1 MEVRKLELESAMDER
16 KQKRKLSNRESAK
29 RSRIRKQ
36 QHLEEL
42 LDAAARLRKE
52 NGRAVEQVEALSEHH
67 RRMEA
72 ENAALRAEASRLT
85 ETLRS
90 LDRLAEEA
98 TGVDVEAAAK
108 IPGPLLGPW
117 RPPHPAMAA
126 MASTDVPLRV
136 YPSGG

>member
-1 MEVRKLELESAMDER
+1 MDEQ

-29 RSRIRKQ
+29 RSRMRKQ

-67 RRMEA
+67 LRMEE
-72 ENAALRAEASRLT
+72 ENAVLRAAAARLK

-90 LDRLAEEA
+90 LRSLAKEA
-98 TGVDVEAAAK
+98 TGGEVEVAAE
-108 IPGPLLGPW
+108 IPGPILGPW

-126 MASTDVPLRV
+126 MASTDVLLRV
-136 YPSGG
+136 YPCGQ

>member
-1 MEVRKLELESAMDER
+1 MDER

-67 RRMEA
+67 LRMEA

-98 TGVDVEAAAK
+98 TGGDVEAAAK

>member
-1 MEVRKLELESAMDER
+1 MDDR
-16 KQKRKLSNRESAK
+16 NQKRKLSNRESAK

-36 QHLEEL
+36 RHLEEL

-52 NGRAVEQVEALSEHH
+52 NGRAVDQVEALSEQH

-72 ENAALRAEASRLT
+72 ENAALRAEAERLT

-90 LDRLAEEA
+90 LHCLVEE
-98 TGVDVEAAAK
+98 D
-108 IPGPLLGPW
+108 PW
-117 RPPHPAMAA
+117 RPTHPAMAA

-136 YPSGG
+136 YPCGR